1 MRKGRI
7 LAFLAV
13 VALLV
18 GGLVYGSLRLVEISC
33 EVCVEF
39 NGKTECRSGSGATQ
53 EDAHAAA
60 QRAACATIA
69 FGMAESIN
77 CQRTV
82 PKTLQCSG

>member
-1 MRKGRI
+1 MRKGRV
-7 LAFLAV
+7 LSLLTL

-18 GGLVYGSLRLVEISC
+18 GGLVYGSLRAVQVDC

-39 NGKTECRSGSGATQ
+39 NGKTECRRGSGANQ
-53 EDAHAAA
+53 EEAHAAA

-77 CQRTV
+77 CQRTP
-82 PKTLQCSG
+82 PKTIQCG

>member
-1 MRKGRI
+1 MRKGRVLSL
-7 LAFLAV
+7 LAL

-18 GGLVYGSLRLVEISC
+18 GGLVYGSLRAVQVDC

-39 NGKTECRSGSGATQ
+39 NGKTECRRGSGANQ
-53 EDAHAAA
+53 EEAHAAA

-77 CQRTV
+77 CQRTP
-82 PKTLQCSG
+82 PKTIQCG

>member
-1 MRKGRI
+1 MRKGRVLSL
-7 LAFLAV
+7 LAL

-18 GGLVYGSLRLVEISC
+18 GGLVYGSLRAMQVDC

-39 NGKTECRSGSGATQ
+39 NGKTECRRGSGANQ
-53 EDAHAAA
+53 EEAHAAA

-77 CQRTV
+77 CQRTP
-82 PKTLQCSG
+82 PKTIQCG